1 MRLSLYIKKEPMRV
15 VDLSHTVEPGMPTY
29 PGTPGPA
36 IQPLASIAEQGYA
49 EQLVTFS
56 THTGTH
62 VDLPS
67 HIIPD
72 KVLPDVF
79 TVEQFAGSGIALDV
93 RGSTGELISVDMLM
107 PYSALIKE
115 CDFLLLCSGWSSYW
129 GTPDYFERYPVLTID
144 AARWLAGFRLKGL
157 GVDMISVDEADS
169 ADFPVHKI
177 LLQKGIVLIENLA
190 GLSSLLHEN
199 FIFCCFPLK
208 LAAAEASPV
217 RAVALFD

>member
-1 MRLSLYIKKEPMRV
+1 MRV

-36 IQPLASIAEQGYA
+36 IQPIAAIAEQGYA

-62 VDLPS
+62 IDLPS
-67 HIIPD
+67 HILPD
-72 KVLPDVF
+72 KMLPDVF

-93 RGSTGELISVDMLM
+93 RGSTGGLISVDMLM
-107 PYSALIKE
+107 PYSALIRE
-115 CDFLLLCSGWSSYW
+115 CEFLLLCSGWSRYW
-129 GTPDYFERYPVLTID
+129 GTSDYFDRYPVLSIE

-157 GVDMISVDEADS
+157 GVDMISVDVADS

-177 LLQKGIVLIENLA
+177 LLQKGIVLIENLT
-190 GLSSLLHEN
+190 GLSSLFHQN
-199 FIFCCFPLK
+199 FMFCCFPLK
-208 LAAAEASPV
+208 IAEAEASPV
-217 RAVALFD
+217 RAVALFN